1 MPVFGTQMFGSGGP
15 TTYEIN
21 NSCVFDSASSAYMSK
36 ASTTPTLD
44 TKFTF
49 STWLKRGNYDGSS
62 SSDHFGIFG
71 HRQDADA
78 ANKNIQLAFFDD
90 KLYCAFIDG
99 GSVSFMKY
107 TTGLYRDLGAWYH
120 IILAVDST
128 DGTAADRVKLYVNGT
143 RITDFSG
150 DNINPAEDE
159 TFLSTSCT
167 IDVGRFTATDG
178 TSHFYFDGY
187 MADVYYIDG
196 LRYAASD
203 FGETNDEG
211 VWIPKSA
218 SGLTFGNNGFYLNFK
233 DSSNLGN
240 DANGGTDLSETNIA
254 ATDQATDTP
263 TNNFCV
269 LNPLAPING
278 GAPGTLP
285 TFSEGNRQISVG
297 DGTARFAVGTIAT
310 KIAYYFEVKV
320 TAISASDTSQRLGIV
335 DSGSISTST
344 TFYSQYQADGTIIS
358 AGESNDTG
366 NDTITVNDI
375 IGVAVDLGT
384 NNNVKFY
391 ENGDLQATMSVG
403 ASYQDLAST
412 PFARLVNATT
422 TFQFNFGNPPFTIS
436 SGNSDANGY
445 GNFEYA
451 VPSGYLALCTK
462 NMSEPSIKDPSVYF
476 QAQLYAGNGTA
487 IGSGG
492 KAVTLGGNS
501 DMQPDFV
508 WIKNRDA
515 ADDHSLFDSVR
526 GVTKELELPSAT
538 DQTTQS
544 EGLTA
549 FGSDGFTVGN
559 RDQVNTSSE
568 NFVSWNWKES
578 ATAGF
583 DIVTYTG
590 TGVNRT
596 VSHNLGAVPDVM
608 IVKETGITGD
618 TADWFTYHSSN
629 TSAPATDFLRFNTTA
644 ATADS
649 DEMWNDTAPTSSV
662 FTVGVEIGING
673 ENDTYVAYLFRE
685 IEGFSKFGTYTGNA
699 NANGPFIYT
708 GFTPALVIT
717 KCTTA
722 TSGWTIHDTARSP
735 DNEAHETFYANTN
748 AAEFGMGFDI
758 LSNGFK
764 PKTTDANINVSG
776 GIYIVMAFA
785 ENPFGGED
793 AAPATAR

>member
-1 MPVFGTQMFGSGGP
+1 MFGSQWFANPSTGY
-15 TTYEIN
+15 TIN
-21 NSCVFDSASSAYMSK
+21 NSCVFDASSSAYMSK

-49 STWLKRGNYDGSS
+49 STWLKRGNIDATS

-78 ANKNIQLAFFDD
+78 ANKNVQLAFFDD
-90 KLYCAFIDG
+90 MLYCAFIDG

-107 TTGLYRDLGAWYH
+107 STALYRDVAAWYH
-120 IILAVDST
+120 IVFAVDST

-143 RITDFSG
+143 RITAFTG

-196 LRYAASD
+196 TAYAESD

-240 DANGGTDLSETNIA
+240 DANGGTDLSETNLA

-269 LNPLAPING
+269 LNPLAPVNG
-278 GAPGTLP
+278 GAPSTLP
-285 TFSEGNRQISVG
+285 TFSEGNRQITVG
-297 DGTARFAVGTIAT
+297 DTTARFAVGTIAT

-320 TAISASDTSQRLGIV
+320 TAISASDTAQRLGIV
-335 DSGSISTST
+335 NSRANSST
-344 TFYSQYQADGTIIS
+344 TSFYSQYEADGTIIS
-358 AGESNDTG
+358 SGETDDTG

-462 NMSEPSIKDPSVYF
+462 NLSEPSIKDPSVYF

-508 WIKNRDA
+508 WIKNRSA
-515 ADDHSLFDSVR
+515 ADDHSLFDSAR
-526 GVTKELELPSAT
+526 GVTKELELPTAA

-590 TGVNRT
+590 TGVART
-596 VSHNLGAVPDVM
+596 VSHNLGAVPEVM
-608 IVKETGITGD
+608 IVKETGVTGD
-618 TADWFTYHSSN
+618 TADWWVYN
-629 TSAPATDFLRFNTTA
+629 DQVAADPATDFLRFNTTA
-644 ATADS
+644 AVSDT

-673 ENDTYVAYLFRE
+673 ENDTYVAYLFRA
-685 IEGFSKFGTYTGNA
+685 IDGYSNFHYYKGNSDA
-699 NANGPFIYT
+699 DGPFLYT
-708 GFTPALVIT
+708 GFKPAFFISKAINGVSDWIIWDNKRGTYNPNSARL
-717 KCTTA
+717 TTQ
-722 TSGWTIHDTARSP
+722 SGAEGS
-735 DNEAHETFYANTN
+735 ANLD
-748 AAEFGMGFDI
+748 F
-758 LSNGFK
+758 LSNGIK
-764 PKTTDANINVSG
+764 IRNDDSSRNETGVA
-776 GIYIVMAFA
+776 YLVMVFA
-785 ENPFGGED
+785 ENPFGGD
-793 AAPATAR
+793 GVAPATAV